1 MDVGLCDSAVA
12 GAPVWL
18 PLLLRRLKL
27 CDGAALAPTDRS
39 PAQRRRVSGHNV
51 AFLQLTKSSAQC
63 LEESLWTVLWSWSD
77 RC

>member
-12 GAPVWL
+12 GAPAWL

-27 CDGAALAPTDRS
+27 CDGAALASTDRS

-51 AFLQLTKSSAQC
+51 AFCSLPGRAHSAPRR
-63 LEESLWTVLWSWSD
+63 VYG
-77 RC
+77 RCCGRGLIGV